1 MIKIMNL
8 KTRND
13 EKMNKNNV
21 EKSYGVA
28 LSEKQLKFLVNCI
41 DIAQEIELIKPDK
54 EETDIIRR
62 LSRKVDL
69 LIDESYDES
78 NLYDLN

>member
-62 LSRKVDL
+62 LSRKVDS